1 MFRST
6 RALFAQRQPLIK
18 FLGKRHTP
26 KAEEQ
31 KSTTPLT
38 PTQLLPPMSS
48 QSRSPPT
55 AAERSN
61 TDLSADS
68 NSSNHNSKTPLHPD
82 KAHHLAQ
89 RQRKRHSPMER

>member
-31 KSTTPLT
+31 KSTTPLML
-38 PTQLLPPMSS
+38 TQLLPPTSS
-48 QSRSPPT
+48 QNLSPLT

-61 TDLSADS
+61 TALSADS
-68 NSSNHNSKTPLHPD
+68 NSSNHSSKTPLHLD
-82 KAHHLAQ
+82 KVHHPAQ
-89 RQRKRHSPMER
+89 QRRKQRSHMEQ